1 MLEQGVL
8 SERFLQKIQYR
19 LEIKGFKREDF
30 AFNSITQDNGN
41 VLFKIIYKYEENYW
55 FKTEINDGNKF
66 YIEFS
71 PGEILSVESKDSLY
85 TEFYLKALREWV
97 GLIKSEMISNPMGR
111 KINFLQ
117 GEIEK
122 FQDAIAS
129 HKNFEERYFTKEEG
143 EELKRLLYELKEGC
157 EKNTEE
163 EIEKEFADQQQL
175 NSDLR
180 DLRSEIDSLT
190 EQVDYLKNKKW
201 YLLFASRA
209 VHWTISNP
217 KIVKGLGVWGA
228 KKLLPEDVQS
238 ILPSILE
245 ENEQDR

>member
-8 SERFLQKIQYR
+8 SERFLQKIQEK

-30 AFNSITQDNGN
+30 TYNSITQDNGY
-41 VLFKIIYKYEENYW
+41 VAFKIIYKYEGKYW
-55 FKTEINDGNKF
+55 FKTEINDRNQF
-66 YIEFS
+66 CIEFS

-85 TEFYLKALREWV
+85 TELYLKAIREWV
-97 GLIKSEMISNPMGR
+97 GLIKSEMISSPMGR
-111 KINFLQ
+111 KISFLQ
-117 GEIEK
+117 EEIEK
-122 FQDAIAS
+122 FQEVIES

-143 EELKRLLYELKEGC
+143 EELKRLLYELKDGY
-157 EKNTEE
+157 EKNIEE

-209 VHWTISNP
+209 VHWTIRNP

-228 KKLLPEDVQS
+228 KKFLPEDVQS

-245 ENEQDR
+245 ENEQDN